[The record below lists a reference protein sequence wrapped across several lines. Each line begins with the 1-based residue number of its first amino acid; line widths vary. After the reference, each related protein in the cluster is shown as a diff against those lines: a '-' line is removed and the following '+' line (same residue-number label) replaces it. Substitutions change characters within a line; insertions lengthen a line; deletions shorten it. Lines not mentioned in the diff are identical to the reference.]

1 MNQILTV
8 EQVEKKRKEKEKK
21 IKTGRPVEIKG
32 IIKFFAIAILTFGIT
47 FIGQGSYAIY
57 REIED
62 KNPINLPT
70 VMIHRENDKCI
81 VQVQNNIEISKLV
94 YSWNNGEKTAIPVG
108 STTAEEEITLL
119 GYDST
124 LNITIEDINGKSVK
138 YQKQFIL
145 TGEDITKPS
154 IEFETED
161 GNENMTII
169 AKDETAISYIQYQW
183 DNEEP
188 ITVDATQENQ
198 QEIKQQVPLTV
209 GTKKIKIIAVD
220 ANNNI
225 EKIEKEI
232 VTSTSK
238 PKVVVKRDKQK
249 ISIEAEDTDGIK
261 DIVVNLNGKEESV
274 TNINRKSVKV
284 GYLYLREGNN
294 TLSIEVTNVNGY
306 TEKAT
311 AELQYTP

>member
-8 EQVEKKRKEKEKK
+8 EQTEKKKKEKK
-21 IKTGRPVEIKG
+21 IKTGRPIEIKG
-32 IIKFFAIAILTFGIT
+32 IIRFFAIAILAFGIT
-47 FIGQGSYAIY
+47 FVGQGSYAIY
-57 REIED
+57 KEIED
-62 KNPINLPT
+62 KNPVNLPT
-70 VMIHRENDKCI
+70 VMIHRVNDKCI

-94 YSWNNGEKTAIPVG
+94 YSWNNGEKTAIPIG

-124 LNITIEDINGKSVK
+124 LNIAIEDINGKSVK

-154 IEFETED
+154 IEIEAED
-161 GNENMTII
+161 GNKNITIV
-169 AKDETAISYIQYQW
+169 ATDETAISYIQYQW

-188 ITVDATQENQ
+188 VTIEAEQEDQ
-198 QEIKQQVPLTV
+198 KEIKQQIPLTV

-220 ANNNI
+220 TNNNI

-249 ISIEAEDTDGIK
+249 IYIEAEDTDGIK
-261 DIVVNLNGKEESV
+261 DIVVNLNGKEEAV
-274 TNINRKSVKV
+274 KDINKKSVKV

-294 TLSIEVTNVNGY
+294 TLSVEVTNVNGY

-311 AELQYTP
+311 AELQYNP